1 MSHTPVRTVE
11 SRSNSP
17 SNRHPSYTEDI
28 TAPGSPYLEFINQ
41 SFSTDNDLSLPE
53 RTVASPTLGNDNA
66 ITTSASARSPKERI
80 LKSIFKRESKDTL
93 ASDNTSSSIIPLHS
107 SLAGA
112 QQPHQEQQQPH
123 QQQSSPVPGRRPL
136 LVSDGSSSSTLTASV
151 STSALPRSILKQNRG
166 PVPATAPAA
175 HPVLNGTPPSAAQQ
189 QYQQQPLQP
198 NAVHNNNHILSN
210 GLVPST
216 AALAAIN
223 PIRPAS
229 PFAFGSSTTASSDG
243 FDNTNT
249 LDSTH
254 RSSRNSSSGMDPN
267 YAVTQTDLTLEG
279 LAQRW
284 YAYQA
289 LMKKSYAEDPF
300 YKRWTKSK
308 WILLLSTIMLL
319 GYSCAVFAVAIGY
332 MTHKFDLSVVVMEFH
347 SNLIYLSLA
356 GGLLGV
362 ISALIGLV
370 GIFRENRLWLSI
382 YALLLWPVFALYVS
396 VGYIAFRR
404 SKNHLRA
411 RIKDEWIHSYTREQR
426 LVVQRQL
433 KCCGYQDPN
442 WYGAYD
448 LRCFPLT
455 NLPGCHHK
463 YSVYEEK
470 LLSTCTTAAFSLVPF
485 QLLVMVAALLCSN
498 HVDGMLR
505 SGRPGLK
512 SFKEEKE
519 N

>member
-1 MSHTPVRTVE
+1 
-11 SRSNSP
+11 
-17 SNRHPSYTEDI
+17 
-28 TAPGSPYLEFINQ
+28 
-41 SFSTDNDLSLPE
+41 
-53 RTVASPTLGNDNA
+53 
-66 ITTSASARSPKERI
+66 
-80 LKSIFKRESKDTL
+80 
-93 ASDNTSSSIIPLHS
+93 
-107 SLAGA
+107 
-112 QQPHQEQQQPH
+112 
-123 QQQSSPVPGRRPL
+123 
-136 LVSDGSSSSTLTASV
+136 
-151 STSALPRSILKQNRG
+151 
-166 PVPATAPAA
+166 
-175 HPVLNGTPPSAAQQ
+175 
-189 QYQQQPLQP
+189 
-198 NAVHNNNHILSN
+198 
-210 GLVPST
+210 
-216 AALAAIN
+216 
-223 PIRPAS
+223 
-229 PFAFGSSTTASSDG
+229 
-243 FDNTNT
+243 
-249 LDSTH
+249 
-254 RSSRNSSSGMDPN
+254 
-267 YAVTQTDLTLEG
+267 
-279 LAQRW
+279 
-284 YAYQA
+284 
-289 LMKKSYAEDPF
+289 MKKSYAEDPF

-332 MTHKFDLSVVVMEFH
+332 MTHSIIFLFLFLNAILV
-347 SNLIYLSLA
+347 SLA